1 MSVLPGESAPP
12 LAPTPPGG
20 AHDRAHELKPV
31 LGLTAVILLTLS
43 CVTPASS
50 LFIIVPELLAS
61 QGSGVVLTLLVG
73 VLISAAV
80 GICYSE
86 LGTRTPS
93 SGGEYAMVTHTL
105 GRPAGWLTFAL
116 TSATLIVIPPVIALG
131 TADYLAPI
139 FGLDRAT
146 TGAVVMLLA
155 TATGLLDIKANAYV
169 TGAFLV
175 VETLAAAAV
184 AWLGFSHAERGV
196 DTLWQAQV
204 SDGSTLTPF
213 TAGIL
218 LSGLAIAI
226 FTCSGFTTATY
237 LAEEMVEPRRNVKW
251 AVLGSLALGAVII
264 IVPTIATVLGVGSLH
279 DLATG
284 TFPEYVT
291 AWSSPRMSAAIS
303 VGVAV
308 AILNAVIVMVIQNS
322 RVVYATARDKAW
334 PEPVNNALATLHP
347 RFGSPVIATALVG
360 VPGALMAWLMDI
372 EALLGIT
379 SVILASVYMVVAV
392 AALFVRRAPHA
403 GWKMPLWPAAPIL
416 VIVGVGY
423 ALRQSALVDV
433 LSVVGLLAVALAY
446 YIGYLRPRSA
456 THFLVDARDD
466 T

>member
-1 MSVLPGESAPP
+1 MSTLSGSTDLPEVTAAVDASGS
-12 LAPTPPGG
+12 G
-20 AHDRAHELKPV
+20 LKPV
-31 LGLTAVILLTLS
+31 LTLTAAILLTLS

-61 QGSGVVLTLLVG
+61 QGSGVVMTLLVG
-73 VLISAAV
+73 VLISVAV
-80 GICYSE
+80 GVCYSE

-105 GRPAGWLTFAL
+105 GRAAGWLTFAL

-139 FGLDRAT
+139 VGLDRAV

-155 TATGLLDIKANAYV
+155 TATGLLDIKSNAYV
-169 TGAFLV
+169 TGAFLL
-175 VETLAAAAV
+175 VETVAAGIV
-184 AWLGFSHAERGV
+184 AWLGFSHAERGAGA
-196 DTLWQAQV
+196 LFHAQV
-204 SDGSTLTPF
+204 SDGSSLTPF
-213 TAGIL
+213 TAGVL
-218 LSGLAIAI
+218 LSGLAVAI

-237 LAEEMVEPRRNVKW
+237 LAEEMVAPRRNVKW
-251 AVLGSLALGAVII
+251 AVLGSLALGALII
-264 IVPTIATVLGVGSLH
+264 VVPTIATVLGVGSLN

-284 TFPEYVT
+284 TFPDYVT
-291 AWSSPRMSAAIS
+291 AWAGERTSNAIS
-303 VGVAV
+303 VAIAI

-334 PEPVNNALATLHP
+334 PEPVNQALSTLHP
-347 RFGSPVIATALVG
+347 RFGSPVIATLLVG

-379 SVILASVYMVVAV
+379 SVILAGVYLTVAV

-403 GWKMPLWPAAPIL
+403 GWKMPLWPTAPIL

-423 ALRQSALVDV
+423 ALRESAMADV
-433 LSVVGLLAVALAY
+433 LAVGGLLALALVYYVA
-446 YIGYLRPRSA
+446 YLRPRA
-456 THFLVDARDD
+456 GTHFLVDARDD
-466 T
+466 S

>member
-1 MSVLPGESAPP
+1 MSTLSGPTESPDVATASDAAADGPG
-12 LAPTPPGG
+12 
-20 AHDRAHELKPV
+20 LKPV
-31 LGLTAVILLTLS
+31 LTLTAAILLTLS

-61 QGSGVVLTLLVG
+61 QGSGVVMTLLVG

-80 GICYSE
+80 GACYAE

-105 GRPAGWLTFAL
+105 GRAAGWLTFAL

-139 FGLDRAT
+139 VGLDRAT

-155 TATGLLDIKANAYV
+155 TATGVLDIKSNAYV
-169 TGAFLV
+169 TGLFLI
-175 VETLAAAAV
+175 VETVAASAV

-196 DTLWQAQV
+196 DTLWHAQV
-204 SDGSTLTPF
+204 TDGSSLSPF
-213 TAGIL
+213 TAGVL

-237 LAEEMVEPRRNVKW
+237 LAEEMVAPRRNVKL
-251 AVLGSLALGAVII
+251 AVMGSLALGAAI
-264 IVPTIATVLGVGSLH
+264 IVIPTAATVLGVGSLNE
-279 DLATG
+279 LATG
-284 TFPEYVT
+284 TFPDYVT
-291 AWSSPRMSAAIS
+291 EWAGSRTSAAIS
-303 VGVAV
+303 VGIAI

-322 RVVYATARDKAW
+322 RVVYATARDRAW
-334 PEPVNNALATLHP
+334 PDVVNAALARLHP
-347 RFGSPVIATALVG
+347 RFGSPIMATVVIG

-379 SVILASVYMVVAV
+379 SVILGAVYLVVAI
-392 AALFVRRAPHA
+392 AALFERRTPHA
-403 GWKMPLWPAAPIL
+403 GWKMPLWPVAPIL

-423 ALRQSALVDV
+423 ALQQSAMKD
-433 LSVVGLLAVALAY
+433 LLAVGALMLIAAAY
-446 YIGYLRPRSA
+446 YVAYLRPRSE
-456 THFLVDARDD
+456 THFLVDDRSDA
-466 T
+466 

>member
-1 MSVLPGESAPP
+1 MSTVSDSPGVPTTAASDGAAPER
-12 LAPTPPGG
+12 G
-20 AHDRAHELKPV
+20 LKPV

-80 GICYSE
+80 GACYAE

-139 FGLDRAT
+139 VGLDRAT

-155 TATGLLDIKANAYV
+155 TVTGLLDIKSNAYV
-169 TGAFLV
+169 TGLFLI
-175 VETLAAAAV
+175 VETVAAGTV
-184 AWLGFSHAERGV
+184 AWLGFSHADRGV
-196 DTLWQAQV
+196 STLWHAQV
-204 SDGSTLTPF
+204 SDGSSLTPF
-213 TAGIL
+213 TTGIL

-237 LAEEMVEPRRNVKW
+237 LAEEMVHPRRNVKW
-251 AVLGSLALGAVII
+251 AVLGSLALGALI
-264 IVPTIATVLGVGSLH
+264 IVVPTAATVLGVGSLN

-284 TFPEYVT
+284 TFPDYVT
-291 AWSSPRMSAAIS
+291 AWAGSRVSAAVS
-303 VGVAV
+303 VGIAI
-308 AILNAVIVMVIQNS
+308 AILNAVIVMVIQNA

-334 PEPVNNALATLHP
+334 PEPVNSALSRLHP
-347 RFGSPVIATALVG
+347 RFGSPVLATLLIG

-379 SVILASVYMVVAV
+379 SVILASVYLVVAI

-403 GWKMPLWPAAPIL
+403 GWAMPLWPAAPVL

-423 ALRQSALVDV
+423 ALKESAMGDLVAVGVLLAAALV
-433 LSVVGLLAVALAY
+433 Y
-446 YIGYLRPRSA
+446 YLGYLRPRSA
-456 THFLVDARDD
+456 THFLVDDRADS
-466 T
+466 

>member
-1 MSVLPGESAPP
+1 MSTLSGPTDIPDVQRALDLPTG
-12 LAPTPPGG
+12 PG
-20 AHDRAHELKPV
+20 LKPV
-31 LGLTAVILLTLS
+31 LTLTAAILLTLS

-61 QGSGVVLTLLVG
+61 QGSGVVMTLLVG
-73 VLISAAV
+73 VLISVAV
-80 GICYSE
+80 GVCYSE

-105 GRPAGWLTFAL
+105 GKAAGWLTFAL

-139 FGLDRAT
+139 IGLDRAI

-155 TATGLLDIKANAYV
+155 TATGLLDIKSNAYV

-175 VETLAAAAV
+175 VETVAAATV
-184 AWLGFSHAERGV
+184 AYLGFSHSERPV
-196 DTLWQAQV
+196 STLWHAQV
-204 SDGSTLTPF
+204 SDGHALSPF

-237 LAEEMVEPRRNVKW
+237 LAEEMVAPRRNVKW
-251 AVLGSLALGAVII
+251 AVLGSLALGAFI
-264 IVPTIATVLGVGSLH
+264 IVVPTAATVLGVGSLD
-279 DLATG
+279 DLANG
-284 TFPEYVT
+284 TFPDFVT
-291 AWSSPRMSAAIS
+291 AWAGSRTSAAIS
-303 VGVAV
+303 VAIAI

-334 PEPVNNALATLHP
+334 PEPINKALATLHP
-347 RFGSPVIATALVG
+347 RFGSPVIATLLVG

-379 SVILASVYMVVAV
+379 SVILAGVYLVVAV

-423 ALRQSALVDV
+423 ALRESAMSDVIAVGGLLVLALVYY
-433 LSVVGLLAVALAY
+433 VA
-446 YIGYLRPRSA
+446 YLRPRAA

-466 T
+466 S

>member
-1 MSVLPGESAPP
+1 MSTLSGTPGTPQASASE
-12 LAPTPPGG
+12 GVSVDQG
-20 AHDRAHELKPV
+20 LKPV

-73 VLISAAV
+73 VLVSVAV

-93 SGGEYAMVTHTL
+93 SGGEYAMITHSI

-116 TSATLIVIPPVIALG
+116 TLVMLIVIPPVIALG

-139 FGLDRAT
+139 VGLDRAT

-155 TATGLLDIKANAYV
+155 TATGILDIKANAYV
-169 TGAFLV
+169 TGAFLA
-175 VETLAAAAV
+175 VETVAAGAV
-184 AWLGFSHAERGV
+184 AWLGFTNAERGV

-204 SDGSTLTPF
+204 SDGSALSPF

-218 LSGLAIAI
+218 LSGLGIAI

-251 AVLGSLALGAVII
+251 AVLGSLVLGAAII
-264 IVPTIATVLGVGSLH
+264 IVPTIATVLGVGSLN

-284 TFPEYVT
+284 TYPEFIT
-291 AWSSPRMSAAIS
+291 GWADSRTSAAIS
-303 VGVAV
+303 VGIAV
-308 AILNAVIVMVIQNS
+308 AILNAVIVMVIQNA
-322 RVVYATARDKAW
+322 RVIYATGRDKSW
-334 PEPVNNALATLHP
+334 PEPVNKALTRLHP
-347 RFGSPVIATALVG
+347 RFGSPVVATLVAG
-360 VPGALMAWLMDI
+360 VPGALLAWRMDI
-372 EALLGIT
+372 ESLLGIT
-379 SVILASVYMVVAV
+379 SVVLASVYLLVAV
-392 AALFVRRAPHA
+392 AVLFVRRSPHA
-403 GWKMPLWPAAPIL
+403 GWKMPLWPLAPVV

-423 ALRQSALVDV
+423 ALRESAMVDV
-433 LSVVGLLAVALAY
+433 LSLSGLLAVALAY
-446 YIGYLRPRSA
+446 YAFYLRPRSA
-456 THFLVDARDD
+456 THFLVDARSDVE
-466 T
+466 

>member
-1 MSVLPGESAPP
+1 MSVLPGESARPIAPAPP
-12 LAPTPPGG
+12 EGSG
-20 AHDRAHELKPV
+20 HDLKPV
-31 LGLTAVILLTLS
+31 LSLTAVILLTLS

-61 QGSGVVLTLLVG
+61 QGSGVVITLLVG

-80 GICYSE
+80 GICYAE

-93 SGGEYAMVTHTL
+93 SGGEYAMLTHTL

-116 TSATLIVIPPVIALG
+116 TLATLVVIPPVIALG

-139 FGLDRAT
+139 VGLDRAT

-155 TATGLLDIKANAYV
+155 TATGILDIKANAYV
-169 TGAFLV
+169 TGVFLL
-175 VETLAAAAV
+175 VETIAATAV
-184 AWLGFSHAERGV
+184 AWLGFAHTERGV
-196 DTLWQAQV
+196 STLWHAQV
-204 SDGSTLTPF
+204 SDGSVLSPF

-218 LSGLAIAI
+218 LSGLGIAI

-251 AVLGSLALGAVII
+251 AVLGSLVLGAVII
-264 IVPTIATVLGVGSLH
+264 VVPTMATVLGVGSLN

-284 TFPEYVT
+284 TFPEFIT
-291 AWSSPRMSAAIS
+291 AWAGSRASAAIS
-303 VGVAV
+303 VGIAI
-308 AILNAVIVMVIQNS
+308 AILNAVIVMVIQNA
-322 RVVYATARDKAW
+322 RVIYATARDKSW
-334 PEPVNNALATLHP
+334 PEPVNRALTRLHP
-347 RFGSPVIATALVG
+347 RFGSPVIATLLAG
-360 VPGALMAWLMDI
+360 VPGALLAWLMDI

-379 SVILASVYMVVAV
+379 SVVLASVYMIVAV

-423 ALRQSALVDV
+423 ALRESATGDV
-433 LSVVGLLAVALAY
+433 LAVAGLLALALAY
-446 YIGYLRPRSA
+446 YVFYLRPRSA
-456 THFLVDARDD
+456 THFLVDARSDVA
-466 T
+466 

>member
-1 MSVLPGESAPP
+1 MSILSG
-12 LAPTPPGG
+12 PTGTPDVTRSDSPVDG
-20 AHDRAHELKPV
+20 ASLKPV
-31 LGLTAVILLTLS
+31 LTLTAVILLTLS

-80 GICYSE
+80 GACYAE

-105 GRPAGWLTFAL
+105 GRAAGWLTFAL
-116 TSATLIVIPPVIALG
+116 TSVSLIVIPPVIALG

-139 FGLDRAT
+139 VGLDRAT
-146 TGAVVMLLA
+146 TGAAVMLLA
-155 TATGLLDIKANAYV
+155 TVTGLLDIKSNAYV
-169 TGAFLV
+169 TGLFLV
-175 VETLAAAAV
+175 VETIAAGAV
-184 AWLGFSHAERGV
+184 AWLGFSHTERSF
-196 DTLWQAQV
+196 DTLWNPQV
-204 SDGSTLTPF
+204 SDGSSLSPF
-213 TAGIL
+213 SAGIL
-218 LSGLAIAI
+218 LAGLAIAI

-237 LAEEMVEPRRNVKW
+237 LAEEMVTPRRNVKL
-251 AVLGSLALGAVII
+251 AVLGSLALGATII
-264 IVPTIATVLGVGSLH
+264 IVPTVATVLGVGSLH

-291 AWSSPRMSAAIS
+291 AWSNPRMSAAIS
-303 VGVAV
+303 VGIAI

-334 PEPVNNALATLHP
+334 PEPVNNALAKLHP
-347 RFGSPVIATALVG
+347 RFGSPVIATLLVG

-379 SVILASVYMVVAV
+379 SVILGAVYLTVAI

-403 GWKMPLWPAAPIL
+403 GWKMPLWPVAPVL

-423 ALRQSALVDV
+423 ALKGSAVSDLVA
-433 LSVVGLLAVALAY
+433 VGVLLAVAGLY
-446 YIGYLRPRSA
+446 YVGYLRPRST
-456 THFLVDARDD
+456 THFLVDDRADS
-466 T
+466 

>member
-1 MSVLPGESAPP
+1 MSTLSGPTDIPDVAGSDDHATGPG
-12 LAPTPPGG
+12 
-20 AHDRAHELKPV
+20 LKPV
-31 LGLTAVILLTLS
+31 LTLTAAILLTLS

-73 VLISAAV
+73 LFISVAV

-105 GRPAGWLTFAL
+105 GKPAGWLTFAL

-139 FGLDRAT
+139 IGLDRAL

-169 TGAFLV
+169 TGAFLL
-175 VETLAAAAV
+175 VETIAAAAV
-184 AWLGFSHAERGV
+184 AWLGFANAERGIS
-196 DTLWQAQV
+196 TLWDAQV
-204 SDGSTLTPF
+204 SDGTSLTPF
-213 TAGIL
+213 AAGIL
-218 LSGLAIAI
+218 LSGLGIAI

-251 AVLGSLALGAVII
+251 AVLGSLGLGALII
-264 IVPTIATVLGVGSLH
+264 IVPTVATVLGVGSLH

-291 AWSSPRMSAAIS
+291 AWAGPRTSAAIS
-303 VGVAV
+303 VGIAV

-334 PEPVNNALATLHP
+334 PEPVNKALSTLHP
-347 RFGSPVIATALVG
+347 RFGSPVIATLLVG

-392 AALFVRRAPHA
+392 AALFVRRTPHA
-403 GWKMPLWPAAPIL
+403 GWKMPLWPVAPIL

-423 ALRQSALVDV
+423 ALRESAMVDV
-433 LSVVGLLAVALAY
+433 VSVGFLLALALAY
-446 YIGYLRPRSA
+446 YVVYLRPRAA

-466 T
+466 S

>member
-1 MSVLPGESAPP
+1 MSTLSGSTDLPEVARSADG
-12 LAPTPPGG
+12 ASGPG
-20 AHDRAHELKPV
+20 LKPV

-43 CVTPASS
+43 CITPASS

-61 QGSGVVLTLLVG
+61 QGSGVLLTLLVG
-73 VLISAAV
+73 LLISAAV

-105 GRPAGWLTFAL
+105 GRPAGWLTFSL
-116 TSATLIVIPPVIALG
+116 TSATLIIIPPVIALG

-139 FGLDRAT
+139 VGLDRAT
-146 TGAVVMLLA
+146 TGAIVMLLA
-155 TATGLLDIKANAYV
+155 TVTGLLDIKSNAWV
-169 TGAFLV
+169 TGAFLF
-175 VETLAAAAV
+175 VETIAAAAV
-184 AWLGFSHAERGV
+184 AWLGFSNTERGI
-196 DTLWQAQV
+196 DTFWNAQV
-204 SDGSTLTPF
+204 SDGSALSPF

-226 FTCSGFTTATY
+226 FTVSGFTTATY

-251 AVLGSLALGAVII
+251 AVLGSLGLGALII
-264 IVPTIATVLGVGSLH
+264 IVPTVATVLGVGSLN

-284 TFPEYVT
+284 TFPDYVT
-291 AWSSPRMSAAIS
+291 AWSNSRMSAAIS
-303 VGVAV
+303 VGIAIS
-308 AILNAVIVMVIQNS
+308 ILNAVIVMVIQNS

-334 PEPVNNALATLHP
+334 PEPVNAALSKLHP
-347 RFGSPVIATALVG
+347 RFGSPVIATLLVG

-379 SVILASVYMVVAV
+379 SVILATLYMVVAV
-392 AALFVRRAPHA
+392 AALFVRRSPHA

-423 ALRQSALVDV
+423 ALRESAMVDVVSVGVLLALALVYY
-433 LSVVGLLAVALAY
+433 VA
-446 YIGYLRPRSA
+446 YLRPRAA

-466 T
+466 S

>member
-1 MSVLPGESAPP
+1 MSTLSGPTDIPDVQRSLDLPTG
-12 LAPTPPGG
+12 PGL
-20 AHDRAHELKPV
+20 RPV
-31 LGLTAVILLTLS
+31 LTLTAAILLTLS

-61 QGSGVVLTLLVG
+61 QGSGVVMTLLVG
-73 VLISAAV
+73 VLISVAV

-105 GRPAGWLTFAL
+105 GRAAGWLTFAL

-139 FGLDRAT
+139 IGLDRAI

-155 TATGLLDIKANAYV
+155 TATGLLDIKSNAYV
-169 TGAFLV
+169 TGAFLL
-175 VETLAAAAV
+175 VETVAAATV
-184 AWLGFSHAERGV
+184 AFLGFSHSERDV
-196 DTLWQAQV
+196 STLWHAQV

-213 TAGIL
+213 TTGIL

-237 LAEEMVEPRRNVKW
+237 LAEEMVAPRRNVKW
-251 AVLGSLALGAVII
+251 AVLGSLALGALI
-264 IVPTIATVLGVGSLH
+264 IVVPTVATVLGVGSLD

-291 AWSSPRMSAAIS
+291 AWAGSRTSAAIS
-303 VGVAV
+303 VAIAI

-334 PEPVNNALATLHP
+334 PEPINQALAKLHP
-347 RFGSPVIATALVG
+347 RFGSPVIATLLVG

-379 SVILASVYMVVAV
+379 SVILAGVYLTVAV

-423 ALRQSALVDV
+423 ALRESAMSDV
-433 LSVVGLLAVALAY
+433 IAVAGLLAVALVY
-446 YIGYLRPRSA
+446 YVAYLRPRSA

-466 T
+466 S